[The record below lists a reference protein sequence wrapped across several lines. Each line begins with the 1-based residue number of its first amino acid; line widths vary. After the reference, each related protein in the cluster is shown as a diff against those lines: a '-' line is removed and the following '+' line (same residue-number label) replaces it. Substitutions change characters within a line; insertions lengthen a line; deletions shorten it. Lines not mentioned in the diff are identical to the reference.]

1 MEHDIEFA
9 EPDNT
14 TADVGSVRE
23 TDPDLLDIGDDRGD
37 EFIPTD
43 EDGEEAAAPAAVVP
57 AATAADA
64 GSEADPEAEADPDA
78 AAGNKPRM
86 IPHQR
91 FNEVN
96 ENLKTERKLRE
107 QLEQENERL
116 RQQAA
121 QGAQPPAA
129 TAPETPPAAAPEAFD
144 YRAAER
150 RYQQLFLDGDEDGA
164 AAVREEI
171 NTALRAEAQH
181 QADQA
186 ARTAISQYQA
196 TQQQLQ
202 QQQAARTEAEQFQ
215 QSVAKVYAEHPRLS
229 PESADY
235 DQGLEQDVIDWSN
248 VFVSRGMTR
257 SDALQAAVQK
267 MLPAASSTA
276 PSEAKVKPAP
286 GQLSQEQI
294 QRNLER
300 ASQQPPLPTE
310 GTGQRRVI
318 DISKLTDEEF
328 ESLPEADR
336 RRARGDS
343 L

>member
-1 MEHDIEFA
+1 MENDIEFA
-9 EPDNT
+9 EPENT
-14 TADVGSVRE
+14 TADVGSVRD
-23 TDPDLLDIGDDRGD
+23 TDPDLLDIDDSDRGD
-37 EFIPTD
+37 DFTPTD
-43 EDGEEAAAPAAVVP
+43 DEGQDTAAPPAAAPGAA
-57 AATAADA
+57 AADA
-64 GSEADPEAEADPDA
+64 EQEADPEAEAEADPDA

-107 QLEQENERL
+107 QLEQEVERL
-116 RQQAA
+116 RQQAG
-121 QGAQPPAA
+121 QGGQAPAA
-129 TAPETPPAAAPEAFD
+129 APAIPPAAAPEPFD

-150 RYQQLFLDGDEDGA
+150 RYQELFLDGDEDGA

-171 NTALRAEAQH
+171 NAALRTEAQQ

-186 ARTAISQYQA
+186 ARAAIRQE
-196 TQQQLQ
+196 L
-202 QQQAARTEAEQFQ
+202 QQQAAQSEAVEFQ
-215 QSVAKVYAEHPRLS
+215 QSVAKVYATHPQLLPGS
-229 PESADY
+229 DAY
-235 DQGLEQDVIDWSN
+235 DQALEQDVIDWSN

-257 SDALQAAVQK
+257 AEALEAAVQK
-267 MLPAASSTA
+267 LLPTAAA
-276 PSEAKVKPAP
+276 PAPEKPVP
-286 GQLSQEQI
+286 GQLTKEQI

-318 DISKLTDEEF
+318 DISQLTDEEF
-328 ESLPEADR
+328 EALPEADR

>member
-1 MEHDIEFA
+1 MEHDIEFV
-9 EPDNT
+9 EPENT
-14 TADVGSVRE
+14 TDDVGSVRD

-37 EFIPTD
+37 DFTPTENEG
-43 EDGEEAAAPAAVVP
+43 EDAVTPTTAVP
-57 AATAADA
+57 ADAAADA
-64 GSEADPEAEADPDA
+64 EPEAGIEAAADPDA

-116 RQQAA
+116 RQQAS
-121 QGAQPPAA
+121 QGAQPPEAA
-129 TAPETPPAAAPEAFD
+129 AATPPAAAPEAFN

-171 NTALRAEAQH
+171 NAALRTEAQQ

-186 ARTAISQYQA
+186 ARAAIRQE
-196 TQQQLQ
+196 L
-202 QQQAARTEAEQFQ
+202 QQQAAQSEAAQFQ
-215 QSVAKVYAEHPRLS
+215 QSVAKVYAEHPKLS
-229 PESADY
+229 PESADF
-235 DQGLEQDVIDWSN
+235 DQALEQDVIDWSN

-257 SDALQAAVQK
+257 TEALQAAVQK
-267 MLPAASSTA
+267 LLPTAAPA
-276 PSEAKVKPAP
+276 PAPAKAKPAT
-286 GQLSQEQI
+286 GQLTQEQI

-300 ASQQPPLPTE
+300 ATQQPPLPTE